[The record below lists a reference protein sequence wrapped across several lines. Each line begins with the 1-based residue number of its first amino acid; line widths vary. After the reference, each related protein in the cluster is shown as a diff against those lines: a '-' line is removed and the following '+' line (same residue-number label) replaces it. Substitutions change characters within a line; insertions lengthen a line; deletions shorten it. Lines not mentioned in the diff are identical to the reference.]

1 MYMRLYKKRRDVFKK
16 ISEVDKTPSPNKENS
31 DNTETTEG
39 YDAVN
44 IQDLFDDRNSDIY
57 FEIIE

>member
-16 ISEVDKTPSPNKENS
+16 ISEVEKTPSPKKDDDIKEPT
-31 DNTETTEG
+31 DG

-44 IQDLFDDRNSDIY
+44 IQDLFDDRNTDIY
-57 FEIIE
+57 YEELI